1 MVRTCP
7 HHSISLVRQAQAK
20 WDDKFLELKRR
31 VPERGE
37 ELEEMVAKAPRRS
50 VSPLQDYVLDR
61 LDGKPGPIWLD
72 AQTLDQ
78 ATRATELLGVL
89 LAFGPQQKLPELSQ
103 DDWDHTGRVGFECT
117 AQGEDGIRS
126 ALQSQIRKFDYASG
140 TPGARKIFG
149 CFYNALAHSKSL
161 KEPGDIVRI
170 LRAVIVENIAFA
182 AGEKVLGVTLPERLL
197 HTVASLAKEQK
208 LDARTLRSVLV
219 AADVIPD
226 NASAHFPIPVSKG
239 KEVASRV
246 KRMVH
251 VISLPDFMN
260 CTLPLVNQLFSERL
274 LTPIYSGR
282 PGVKGRTQK
291 SVDQEEI
298 AMLVGK
304 LQAKA
309 VLNDQPLAGM
319 VPISKVA
326 EKAKVP
332 AVTVVHLILGGFL
345 DRVACVND
353 QKGIGAILVDPDEVK
368 RQKETVTAGMSSMEA
383 FTVLK
388 IPKEVGWRL
397 VDHHDEIAQLAVF
410 EIAGPDQDH
419 KIWRF
424 DPDSVSRFKAT
435 FTTPARLAE
444 QYDLQVGE
452 VVGRLKRSGVRHAV
466 SKASTGV
473 DFYRISD
480 LREGLFT

>member
-1 MVRTCP
+1 M
-7 HHSISLVRQAQAK
+7 
-20 WDDKFLELKRR
+20 
-31 VPERGE
+31 
-37 ELEEMVAKAPRRS
+37 
-50 VSPLQDYVLDR
+50 
-61 LDGKPGPIWLD
+61 
-72 AQTLDQ
+72 
-78 ATRATELLGVL
+78 

-326 EKAKVP
+326 EKAK
-332 AVTVVHLILGGFL
+332 T
-345 DRVACVND
+345 R
-353 QKGIGAILVDPDEVK
+353 KGSA
-368 RQKETVTAGMSSMEA
+368 
-383 FTVLK
+383 
-388 IPKEVGWRL
+388 
-397 VDHHDEIAQLAVF
+397 
-410 EIAGPDQDH
+410 
-419 KIWRF
+419 RF
-424 DPDSVSRFKAT
+424 WWIRTK
-435 FTTPARLAE
+435 
-444 QYDLQVGE
+444 
-452 VVGRLKRSGVRHAV
+452 
-466 SKASTGV
+466 
-473 DFYRISD
+473 
-480 LREGLFT
+480 